1 MESDKWTL
9 KRASLYSNVH
19 FLWIRFWRALLGD
32 DYVARCVES
41 EVMPISA
48 SKTFIERQARVVG
61 YHDKG
66 IVVEVTASS
75 GCTQCAKG
83 QGCGAGLLS
92 RPRAWQLE
100 IEVPT
105 YPEGDAVPPLN
116 SEVTVA
122 MPKASMTQLTGLI
135 YGLPLLMGLVVAAIG
150 SVVSDSTWLAPGL
163 FFGVLMCGMV
173 GLKYALGQRAEFF
186 RPQLIDA
193 P

>member
-1 MESDKWTL
+1 
-9 KRASLYSNVH
+9 
-19 FLWIRFWRALLGD
+19 
-32 DYVARCVES
+32 
-41 EVMPISA
+41 MPTSA

-92 RPRAWQLE
+92 RPRSWQLE
-100 IEVPT
+100 IDVPP
-105 YPEGDAVPPLN
+105 YSEGGPVPPLN

-122 MPKASMTQLTGLI
+122 MPKASVTQLTWLI
-135 YGLPLLMGLVVAAIG
+135 YGLPLLMGLVVAGIG

-163 FFGVLMCGMV
+163 FFSVLMCGMV
-173 GLKYALGQRAEFF
+173 GLKYALGQRAEFLS
-186 RPQLIDA
+186 PAIDRRTVMDGSL
-193 P
+193 

>member
-1 MESDKWTL
+1 
-9 KRASLYSNVH
+9 
-19 FLWIRFWRALLGD
+19 
-32 DYVARCVES
+32 
-41 EVMPISA
+41 MPISA

-61 YHDKG
+61 YHYKG
-66 IVVEVTASS
+66 IVVEVRSS
-75 GCTQCAKG
+75 AGCTQCAKG

-100 IEVPT
+100 IDLPSSSRGEPL
-105 YPEGDAVPPLN
+105 PPVD

-122 MPKASMTQLTGLI
+122 MQKASITQLTGLI

-173 GLKYALGQRAEFF
+173 GLKYVLGQRAEFF